1 MAKYEQPFEETTD
14 LFSELIVKTKL
25 DQVMTITIIVDN
37 KLKKITNVT
46 KGSPLLKYRAGD
58 DIVIFLNENIFEQL
72 TELQRHIVVEEALA
86 NIHYDSE
93 KDKIIITKPD
103 VVTYSGVL
111 SKYTYETWNILSE
124 TIKTLYNVEKQA
136 EDESSSITK

>member
-14 LFSELIVKTKL
+14 LFSELIVKTGL

-46 KGSPLLKYRAGD
+46 KASPLLQYRAGD